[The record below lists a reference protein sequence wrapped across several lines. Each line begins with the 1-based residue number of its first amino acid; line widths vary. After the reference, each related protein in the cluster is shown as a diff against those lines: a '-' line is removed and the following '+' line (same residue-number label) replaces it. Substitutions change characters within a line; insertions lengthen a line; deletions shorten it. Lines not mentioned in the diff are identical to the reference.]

1 MIKSTVAFTLSL
13 FLVLFA
19 TATPLTTP
27 TAVHT
32 QPDTNSSV
40 IKVLSPGVNF
50 VEDST
55 AAAPTGW
62 TPIINEGPFEGYVLN
77 RDIDKG
83 LRVKLGAP
91 IHMQPKTNS
100 GVLTTMEDEDKAS
113 ITGLHGK
120 WTQISLDKSV
130 TGYIQRQRTTS
141 SSSTTISTPV
151 LQDVPRQ
158 TRSNTAT
165 TIPDY
170 GIAKADPAATY
181 RPDPAAD
188 NSGLPRLFE
197 GRFITTRR
205 PFAPRRPYDWQ
216 LNDASGVRYAYL
228 DVTKLLLTERL
239 ENYDGRTVVVFGTPR
254 ATENGINL
262 VIQIES
268 LRLK

>member
-13 FLVLFA
+13 FLVLLA
-19 TATPLTTP
+19 AATPVTTP

-40 IKVLSPGVNF
+40 IMVLSPGGSF

-55 AAAPTGW
+55 GTAPNGW

-77 RDIDKG
+77 KDIDKG

-91 IHMQPKTNS
+91 IHMQPKSNS
-100 GVLTTMEDEDKAS
+100 GVLTNMEDEDKAS

-130 TGYIQRQRTTS
+130 TGYIQRQRATS
-141 SSSTTISTPV
+141 TATISTPM

-158 TRSNTAT
+158 RSSNVAAKPA
-165 TIPDY
+165 PDY
-170 GIAKADPAATY
+170 GTAKTEPAATY
-181 RPDPAAD
+181 RPAPATD
-188 NSGLPRLFE
+188 SSGLPRLFE
-197 GRFITTRR
+197 GRFVTTRR

-216 LNDASGVRYAYL
+216 LNDTSGVRYAYL

-239 ENYDGRTVVVFGTPR
+239 ESYDGRTVVVFGTPR
-254 ATENGINL
+254 ATVNGKHL

>member
-1 MIKSTVAFTLSL
+1 MIKSTVAFIFSL
-13 FLVLFA
+13 CLVLLAHA
-19 TATPLTTP
+19 TSVTTP

-40 IKVLSPGVNF
+40 IQVMSPGANF
-50 VEDST
+50 IEDSN
-55 AAAPTGW
+55 AMAPTGW
-62 TPIINEGPFEGYVLN
+62 TPIIKEGPFEGYVLN
-77 RDIDKG
+77 KDIDKG
-83 LRVKLGAP
+83 LRVKLGAA
-91 IHMQPKTNS
+91 IHMQPQSNS

-120 WTQISLDKSV
+120 WTQISLDKSI
-130 TGYIQRQRTTS
+130 TGYIQRQRATTS
-141 SSSTTISTPV
+141 ATISTPV

-158 TRSNTAT
+158 QSAPPPVASPS
-165 TIPDY
+165 PDY
-170 GIAKADPAATY
+170 GTAKTEPSATY
-181 RPDPAAD
+181 RPAPTVD

-197 GRFITTRR
+197 GRFVTTRR

-216 LNDASGVRYAYL
+216 LNDTSGVRYAYL

-239 ENYDGRTVVVFGTPR
+239 ESYDGRTVVVFGTPR
-254 ATENGINL
+254 ATDDGKNL